1 MKRIREKIKAKAS
14 RHVEKHREYVKKHS
28 SIIMFIAFT
37 IVAAGGYVAGTYHYQ
52 IEALIGPAFGYRAH
66 SGTIDLSSLEETY
79 NRLASK
85 YDGDLNVTELIQGAN
100 RGMVDAVGDTYTV
113 YMTPAE
119 SSEFGKTLTGDIGG
133 GIGAEIG
140 IKKEQITI
148 MRVLANNPAVEAGLQ
163 ANDTILKINDESTSG
178 WTIEQAVSKIR
189 GAEGTTVKLTIQRGS
204 EVTDYSITRAIINN
218 PSVTS
223 SVSDG
228 LGIMTI
234 SRFDTETGDLA
245 LIAAQDFVKQDVK
258 AVILDLRDN
267 GGGYVDA
274 AKDVASLWLDNKIV
288 ATERS
293 GNVIRTTIRSGS
305 NALLAGIPTIVIV
318 NGSSASASEIVAG
331 ALQDHEEA
339 KIVGTTTFG
348 KGSVQEL
355 LGLSDGAELKVTV
368 ARWYTP
374 NGKNINGSGIKPDY
388 QAELTQANVDNDID
402 PQLNKAKEVLG
413 Y

>member
-79 NRLASK
+79 NKLASK